1 MTATFG
7 NLDHRTLTL
16 EPGLNVITAPNEWG
30 KSTWCAFLQAML
42 YGVDTGQKARKGLI
56 PDKEKYKPWSGR
68 PMAGS
73 MELEWQGRRVT
84 IERRTKARVPLGEFR
99 AFETDTGLPVKELT
113 ADTCGERLLGV
124 ERSVYLRS
132 GFLRQADLPVTQ
144 DEALSRRLNALVTT
158 GDDSAAGPALE
169 KQLRDLKNKCQY
181 NKSGLLPQAREA
193 LEEKRRQL
201 RVLEDLDARDRSL
214 REAMAELERRAQAL
228 EAHQRVLE
236 AQENEKK
243 LHRVQE
249 ARQAEQA
256 AEAALAQAE
265 RRCQGL
271 CPRQEAER
279 RLLELDRLQEARRD
293 LELEAAMEPP
303 APEPPSGAPAFAGR
317 TGEEAV
323 RQAEQD
329 LELWRRGQAAARG
342 GSLLLWLLAGICLAG
357 GTALAL
363 LLAPP
368 FSYVGFGLLAA
379 ALGLGVGA
387 LLRQVR
393 QRFRAKRQAALEREL
408 LSRYEAGSL
417 EELLQLA
424 RDYSDQAAAY
434 AAELTGAAAR
444 RQELAARRQ
453 TLDQQLQSL
462 SGGDEQAQRR
472 TLLETV
478 QAWDAW
484 ADAQRAG
491 MQARRH
497 REAMEAMAE
506 GLSQQAEPPE
516 DPLTLP
522 PEETRAVL
530 TRVRGQ
536 LVETRSKLDACR
548 GQALALGDRD
558 RIEAQAE
565 ALEDRVAQLE
575 TYYIALERAL
585 AALEQARR
593 TLQSR
598 FAPRITAQAR
608 EILGQLTD
616 GRYDRL
622 LWEQDLSLS
631 AGARGEDTLRPALW
645 RSDGTADQLYLALR
659 LAVSRELLGDE
670 APLVLDDALIRFD
683 DRRLAAALDLL
694 RREGLRRQILL
705 FTCQGREA
713 ACLPEGAPSQGPRLP
728 GPV

>member
-99 AFETDTGLPVKELT
+99 AFETDTGLPVEELT

-181 NKSGLLPQAREA
+181 NKSGLLPQALEA

-434 AAELTGAAAR
+434 AAELAGAAAR

-506 GLSQQAEPPE
+506 GLSQQAEPRE

-694 RREGLRRQILL
+694 RREGRRRQILL

>member
-68 PMAGS
+68 PMEGS
-73 MELEWQGRRVT
+73 MELEWRGRRIT
-84 IERRTKARVPLGEFR
+84 IERRTKGRVPLGEFR
-99 AFETDTGLPVKELT
+99 AFETDTGAPVPELT
-113 ADTCGERLLGV
+113 ADACGERLLGV

-132 GFLRQADLPVTQ
+132 GFLRQGDLPVTQ

-181 NKSGLLPQAREA
+181 NRSGLLPQAREA

-201 RVLEDLDARDRSL
+201 RALEDLDARSQTL

-228 EAHQRVLE
+228 EAHQRALE

-243 LHRVQE
+243 LLRVQE

-265 RRCQGL
+265 QRCRGL

-303 APEPPSGAPAFAGR
+303 APEPPPAASAFAGC
-317 TGEEAV
+317 TGEEAA
-323 RQAEQD
+323 RKAEQD
-329 LELWRRGQAAARG
+329 FNAWRGLGAERHGGGLVLWVF
-342 GSLLLWLLAGICLAG
+342 AGICLVG
-357 GTALAL
+357 GAALAL
-363 LLAPP
+363 LLPAPVA
-368 FSYVGFGLLAA
+368 YAGFGLLAA
-379 ALGLGVGA
+379 ALGLGLGA
-387 LLRQVR
+387 LALRGRKRVW
-393 QRFRAKRQAALEREL
+393 AKRLAALEQEL

-417 EELLQLA
+417 EELPQLA
-424 RDYSDQAAAY
+424 RDYGVQAAAY
-434 AAELTGAAAR
+434 ASELAQAEAR
-444 RQELAARRQ
+444 RKELAARRQ
-453 TLDQQLQSL
+453 TLDQQLRNL
-462 SGGDEQAQRR
+462 ARGEEQALRR

-478 QAWDAW
+478 QAWDVW

-491 MQARRH
+491 MQALRH

-506 GLSQQAEPPE
+506 GLSQEAEPRE

-558 RIEAQAE
+558 RIGAQAE
-565 ALEDRVAQLE
+565 ALEDRVARLE
-575 TYYIALERAL
+575 TYYTALDRAL
-585 AALEQARR
+585 AALEEARQ

-608 EILGQLTD
+608 EILAELTD
-616 GRYDRL
+616 GRYDKL
-622 LWEQDLSLS
+622 LWERDLSLS
-631 AGARGEDTLRPALW
+631 AGAQGEDTLRPALW

-670 APLVLDDALIRFD
+670 APLVLDDALLRFD
-683 DRRLAAALDLL
+683 DHRLAAALKLL
-694 RREGLRRQILL
+694 RREGRQVLL

-713 ACLPEGAPSQGPRLP
+713 GCLSEGAP
-728 GPV
+728 

>member
-68 PMAGS
+68 PMEGS
-73 MELEWQGRRVT
+73 MELEWRGRRIT
-84 IERRTKARVPLGEFR
+84 IERRTKGRVPLGDFR
-99 AFETDTGLPVKELT
+99 AFETDTGLPVEELT
-113 ADTCGERLLGV
+113 ADTCGGRLLGV

-132 GFLRQADLPVTQ
+132 GFLRQGDLPVTG

-201 RVLEDLDARDRSL
+201 RALEDLDVRGRAL

-228 EAHQRVLE
+228 ETHQRALE

-243 LHRVQE
+243 LRRVQE

-265 RRCQGL
+265 GRCRGL

-303 APEPPSGAPAFAGR
+303 APEPPPGAPAFAGR

-329 LELWRRGQAAARG
+329 LQAWRRGQAARPG
-342 GSLLLWLLAGICLAG
+342 GLLLWLLAGICLAG
-357 GTALAL
+357 GAALAL

-379 ALGLGVGA
+379 GLGLGAGA
-387 LLRQVR
+387 LLRRVR
-393 QRFRAKRQAALEREL
+393 QRLQAKRRTALEREL
-408 LSRYEAGSL
+408 MSRYETGSL
-417 EELLQLA
+417 EELPQLA
-424 RDYSDQAAAY
+424 RNYRDQAASY
-434 AAELTGAAAR
+434 AAELARAAAR

-453 TLDQQLQSL
+453 TLDQQLQRL
-462 SGGDEQAQRR
+462 CGGEEQARR
-472 TLLETV
+472 RALLETV
-478 QAWDAW
+478 QAWDEW

-491 MQARRH
+491 LQARRH

-506 GLSQQAEPPE
+506 GLSQQTEPRE

-522 PEETRAVL
+522 AEETRAVL

-548 GQALALGDRD
+548 GQALTLGDRD
-558 RIEAQAE
+558 RIAAQAE
-565 ALEDRVAQLE
+565 ALADRVAQLE
-575 TYYIALERAL
+575 TYYMALERAL
-585 AALEQARR
+585 AALEQAQR

-608 EILGQLTD
+608 EILEQLTD

-622 LWEQDLSLS
+622 LWERDLSLS

-694 RREGLRRQILL
+694 RREGRRRQILL

-713 ACLPEGAPSQGPRLP
+713 ACLSAGEPAPRLP
-728 GPV
+728 GAV

>member
-1 MTATFG
+1 MRILSMTATFG

-68 PMAGS
+68 PMEGS
-73 MELEWQGRRVT
+73 MELEWRGRRIT
-84 IERRTKARVPLGEFR
+84 IERRTKGRVPLGEFR
-99 AFETDTGLPVKELT
+99 AFETDTGAPVPELT
-113 ADTCGERLLGV
+113 ADACGERLLGV

-132 GFLRQADLPVTQ
+132 GFLRQGDLPVTQ

-181 NKSGLLPQAREA
+181 NRSGLLPQAREA

-201 RVLEDLDARDRSL
+201 RALEDLDARSQTL

-228 EAHQRVLE
+228 EAHQRALE

-243 LHRVQE
+243 LLRVQE

-265 RRCQGL
+265 QRCRGL

-303 APEPPSGAPAFAGR
+303 APEPPPAASAFAGC
-317 TGEEAV
+317 TGEEAA
-323 RQAEQD
+323 RKAEQD
-329 LELWRRGQAAARG
+329 FNAWRGLGAERHGGGLVLWVF
-342 GSLLLWLLAGICLAG
+342 AGICLVG
-357 GTALAL
+357 GAALAL
-363 LLAPP
+363 LLPAPVA
-368 FSYVGFGLLAA
+368 YAGFGLLAA
-379 ALGLGVGA
+379 ALGLGLGA
-387 LLRQVR
+387 LALRGRKRVW
-393 QRFRAKRQAALEREL
+393 AKRLAALEQEL

-417 EELLQLA
+417 EELPQLA
-424 RDYSDQAAAY
+424 RDYGVQAAAY
-434 AAELTGAAAR
+434 ASELAQAEAR
-444 RQELAARRQ
+444 RKELAARRQ
-453 TLDQQLQSL
+453 TLDQQLRNL
-462 SGGDEQAQRR
+462 ARGEEQALRR

-478 QAWDAW
+478 QAWDVW

-491 MQARRH
+491 MQALRH

-506 GLSQQAEPPE
+506 GLSQEAEPRE

-558 RIEAQAE
+558 RIGAQAE
-565 ALEDRVAQLE
+565 ALEDRVARLE
-575 TYYIALERAL
+575 TYYTALDRAL
-585 AALEQARR
+585 AALEEARQ

-608 EILGQLTD
+608 EILAELTD
-616 GRYDRL
+616 GRYDKL
-622 LWEQDLSLS
+622 LWERDLSLS
-631 AGARGEDTLRPALW
+631 AGAQGEDTLRPALW

-670 APLVLDDALIRFD
+670 APLVLDDALLRFD
-683 DRRLAAALDLL
+683 DHRLAAALKLL
-694 RREGLRRQILL
+694 RREGRQVLL

-713 ACLPEGAPSQGPRLP
+713 GCLSEGAP
-728 GPV
+728 

>member
-68 PMAGS
+68 PMEGS
-73 MELEWQGRRVT
+73 MELEWRGRRIT
-84 IERRTKARVPLGEFR
+84 IERRTKGRVPLGEFR
-99 AFETDTGLPVKELT
+99 AFETDTGAPVPELT
-113 ADTCGERLLGV
+113 ADACGERLLGV

-132 GFLRQADLPVTQ
+132 GFLRQGDLPVTQ

-181 NKSGLLPQAREA
+181 NRSGLLPQVREA

-201 RVLEDLDARDRSL
+201 RALEDLDARSRTL

-228 EAHQRVLE
+228 EAHQRALE

-243 LHRVQE
+243 LLRVQE
-249 ARQAEQA
+249 ARRAEQA

-265 RRCQGL
+265 QRCRDL

-303 APEPPSGAPAFAGR
+303 APEPPPAAPAFAGC
-317 TGEEAV
+317 TGEEAA
-323 RQAEQD
+323 RKAEQD
-329 LELWRRGQAAARG
+329 FNAWRGLGAERHGGGLVLWV
-342 GSLLLWLLAGICLAG
+342 LAGICLVG
-357 GTALAL
+357 GAALAL
-363 LLAPP
+363 LLPAPVA
-368 FSYVGFGLLAA
+368 YAGFGLLAA
-379 ALGLGVGA
+379 ALGLGLGA
-387 LLRQVR
+387 LALRGRKRVW
-393 QRFRAKRQAALEREL
+393 AKRLAALEQEL

-417 EELLQLA
+417 EELPQLA
-424 RDYSDQAAAY
+424 RDYGVQAASY
-434 AAELTGAAAR
+434 ASELAQAEAR

-453 TLDQQLQSL
+453 TLDQQLRNL
-462 SGGDEQAQRR
+462 ASGEEQALRR

-478 QAWDAW
+478 QAWDVW

-491 MQARRH
+491 MQALRH

-506 GLSQQAEPPE
+506 GLSQAAEPRE

-558 RIEAQAE
+558 RIGAQAE
-565 ALEDRVAQLE
+565 ALEDRVARLE
-575 TYYIALERAL
+575 TYYTALDRAL
-585 AALEQARR
+585 AALEEARQ

-608 EILGQLTD
+608 EILAELTD

-622 LWEQDLSLS
+622 LWERDLSLS
-631 AGARGEDTLRPALW
+631 AGAQGEDTLRPALW

-670 APLVLDDALIRFD
+670 APLVLDDALLRFD
-683 DRRLAAALDLL
+683 DHRLAAALKLL
-694 RREGLRRQILL
+694 RREGRQVLL

-713 ACLPEGAPSQGPRLP
+713 GCLSEGAP
-728 GPV
+728 

>member
-68 PMAGS
+68 PMEGS
-73 MELEWQGRRVT
+73 MELEWRGRRIT
-84 IERRTKARVPLGEFR
+84 IERRTKGRVPLGEFR
-99 AFETDTGLPVKELT
+99 AFETDTGAPVPELT
-113 ADTCGERLLGV
+113 ADACGERLLGV

-132 GFLRQADLPVTQ
+132 GFLRQGDLPVTQ

-181 NKSGLLPQAREA
+181 NRSGLLPQVREA

-201 RVLEDLDARDRSL
+201 RALEDLDARSQTL

-228 EAHQRVLE
+228 EAHQRALE

-243 LHRVQE
+243 LLRVQE

-265 RRCQGL
+265 QRCRGL

-293 LELEAAMEPP
+293 LELEAAMEPQ
-303 APEPPSGAPAFAGR
+303 APEPPPAAPAFAGC
-317 TGEEAV
+317 TGEEAA
-323 RQAEQD
+323 RKAEQD
-329 LELWRRGQAAARG
+329 FKAWRGLGAERHGGGLVLWVF
-342 GSLLLWLLAGICLAG
+342 AGICLVG
-357 GTALAL
+357 GAALAL
-363 LLAPP
+363 LLPAPVA
-368 FSYVGFGLLAA
+368 YAGFGLLAA
-379 ALGLGVGA
+379 ALGLGLGA
-387 LLRQVR
+387 LALRGRKRVW
-393 QRFRAKRQAALEREL
+393 AKRLAALEQEL

-417 EELLQLA
+417 EELPQLA
-424 RDYSDQAAAY
+424 RDYGVQAAAY
-434 AAELTGAAAR
+434 ASELAQAEAR
-444 RQELAARRQ
+444 RKELAARRQ
-453 TLDQQLQSL
+453 TLDQQLRNL
-462 SGGDEQAQRR
+462 ARGEEQALRR

-478 QAWDAW
+478 QAWDVW

-491 MQARRH
+491 MQALRH

-506 GLSQQAEPPE
+506 GLSQEAEPRE

-558 RIEAQAE
+558 RIGAQAE
-565 ALEDRVAQLE
+565 ALEDRVARLE
-575 TYYIALERAL
+575 TYYTALDRAL
-585 AALEQARR
+585 AALEEARQ

-608 EILGQLTD
+608 EILAELTD
-616 GRYDRL
+616 GRYDKL
-622 LWEQDLSLS
+622 LWERDLSLS
-631 AGARGEDTLRPALW
+631 AGAQGEDTLRPALW

-670 APLVLDDALIRFD
+670 APLVLDDALLRFD
-683 DRRLAAALDLL
+683 DHRLAAALKLL
-694 RREGLRRQILL
+694 RREGRQVLL

-713 ACLPEGAPSQGPRLP
+713 GCLSEGAP
-728 GPV
+728 

>member
-68 PMAGS
+68 PMEGS
-73 MELEWQGRRVT
+73 MELEWRGRRIT
-84 IERRTKARVPLGEFR
+84 IERRTKGRVPLGEFR
-99 AFETDTGLPVKELT
+99 AFETDTGAPVPELT
-113 ADTCGERLLGV
+113 ADACGERLLGV

-132 GFLRQADLPVTQ
+132 GFLRQGDLPVTQ

-181 NKSGLLPQAREA
+181 NRSGLLPQVREA

-201 RVLEDLDARDRSL
+201 RALEDLDARSQTL

-228 EAHQRVLE
+228 EAHQRALE

-243 LHRVQE
+243 LLRVQE
-249 ARQAEQA
+249 ARRAEQA

-265 RRCQGL
+265 QRCRDL

-303 APEPPSGAPAFAGR
+303 APEPPPAAPAFAGC
-317 TGEEAV
+317 TGEEAA
-323 RQAEQD
+323 RKAEQD
-329 LELWRRGQAAARG
+329 FNAWRGLGAERHGGGLVLWV
-342 GSLLLWLLAGICLAG
+342 LAGICLVG
-357 GTALAL
+357 GAALAL
-363 LLAPP
+363 LLPAPVA
-368 FSYVGFGLLAA
+368 YAGFGLLAA
-379 ALGLGVGA
+379 ALGLGLGA
-387 LLRQVR
+387 LALRGRKRVW
-393 QRFRAKRQAALEREL
+393 AKRLAALEQEL

-417 EELLQLA
+417 EELPQLA
-424 RDYSDQAAAY
+424 RDYGVQAASY
-434 AAELTGAAAR
+434 ASELAQAEAR

-453 TLDQQLQSL
+453 TLDQQLRNL
-462 SGGDEQAQRR
+462 ASGEEQALRR

-478 QAWDAW
+478 QAWDVW

-491 MQARRH
+491 MQALRH

-506 GLSQQAEPPE
+506 GLSQAAEPRE

-558 RIEAQAE
+558 RIGAQAE
-565 ALEDRVAQLE
+565 ALEDRVARLE
-575 TYYIALERAL
+575 TYYTALDRAL
-585 AALEQARR
+585 AALEEARQ

-608 EILGQLTD
+608 EILAELTD

-622 LWEQDLSLS
+622 LWERDLSLS
-631 AGARGEDTLRPALW
+631 AGAQGEDTLRPALW

-670 APLVLDDALIRFD
+670 APLVLDDALLRFD
-683 DRRLAAALDLL
+683 DHRLAAALKLL
-694 RREGLRRQILL
+694 RREGRQVLL

-713 ACLPEGAPSQGPRLP
+713 GCLSEGAP
-728 GPV
+728 